1 MITRIKKSLRFN
13 TLTFPVIF
21 EELVMD
27 NTLENITWD
36 NSKAYKG
43 FDDPKMS
50 SDLEMAEKVIPE
62 IEKEAEPFEEL
73 LEKSDAD
80 LNSYLESSR
89 NLLRKKMDLS
99 VDLQMLSSYSYFKL
113 STEADHKDAKEVS
126 SRAQKLSSDLKKAIA
141 PLEIFLVKSADSFF
155 NDFIKDERVQ
165 ESKFLFESLRKRID
179 FLLTTKEEVALT
191 GLSVD
196 GLHAWGKLYRD
207 IAGNMEIDIDGEK
220 MGLAQASSLLRGPN
234 RESRKKAWLAINKSW
249 EGYKESTSA
258 ILNAINGWRIESNK
272 MRSTKRPLHYLDQ
285 SCHESRITNKT
296 LNALMDSAYEN
307 RSVGQKALKVMAK
320 IMDVSKLG
328 PWDLLSPCP
337 INIEKE
343 EKIPF
348 PEAINIIKKSFSKFN
363 PEMGE
368 FVEMMADKK
377 WIDSLPTPKR
387 NPGAYCSRF
396 SKLREPR
403 VFMTYTGSMGNV
415 LTLAHELGHAYHN
428 WVMRDLPLGETS
440 YPMTLAETAS
450 IFAETLVRDS
460 ILSECSDDQDKLK
473 ILWQNALSG
482 ATLLINIPARFEF
495 EKNLVEERFKRNLTP
510 DQLKTMMTSAWK
522 KWYGDT
528 LSEYDSMFWSSKLHF
543 SISGLGFYN
552 YPYLFGYL
560 FSLGLY
566 SLKDSENFANT
577 YNKVLRDTG
586 KMTAEEL
593 VSKYLGKN
601 IEENTFWDNG
611 INLVNNSINSLE
623 DLLKK

>member
-1 MITRIKKSLRFN
+1 MNELKLSIFIFFR
-13 TLTFPVIF
+13 TFWDVF
-21 EELVMD
+21 GVSMEYKLD
-27 NTLENITWD
+27 NITWD
-36 NSKAYKG
+36 NSGAYEG

-50 SDLEMAEKVIPE
+50 SDLEMAEKMIPE
-62 IEKEAEPFEEL
+62 IEDEAAFFEEVL
-73 LEKSDAD
+73 KKNDINLTAYLEK
-80 LNSYLESSR
+80 SR

-99 VDLQMLSSYSYFKL
+99 VDLQMLSSYSYFQL
-113 STEADHKDAKEVS
+113 STEADHKNAKEVS
-126 SRAQKLSSDLKKAIA
+126 SKAQKLSSDLKKAIA
-141 PLEIFLVKSADSFF
+141 PLEIFIVRSPDSFF
-155 NDFIKDERVQ
+155 KEFIEDERVR
-165 ESKFLFESLRKRID
+165 ESKFLFESLRKRVD

-196 GLHAWGKLYRD
+196 GIHAWGKLYRD
-207 IAGNMEIDIDGEK
+207 IAGNMEIDVEGEK
-220 MGLAQASSLLRGPN
+220 MGLAQASSLLRGPI
-234 RESRKKAWLAINKSW
+234 RDKRKKAWIAVNKSW
-249 EGYKESTSA
+249 DSYKESTSA

-272 MRSTKRPLHYLDQ
+272 MRSTKKPLHYLDQ

-296 LNALMDSAYEN
+296 LNALMDSTYEK
-307 RSVGQKALKVMAK
+307 RAVGQKALKVMAK
-320 IMDVSKLG
+320 IMKVEKLG
-328 PWDLLSPCP
+328 PWDLLSPFP
-337 INIEKE
+337 LSEVTEK
-343 EKIPF
+343 KISF
-348 PEAINIIKKSFSKFN
+348 PEAIDIIKRSFSKFN
-363 PEMGE
+363 PEMGD
-368 FVEMMADKK
+368 FAEMMAKK
-377 WIDSLPTPKR
+377 RWIDSLPTPKR

-460 ILSECSDDQDKLK
+460 ILNECVNDQDKMK

-495 EKNLVEERFKRNLTP
+495 EKNLVEERMKKNLTP
-510 DQLKTMMTSAWK
+510 DQLKAMMISAWK

-543 SISGLGFYN
+543 SISGLSFYN

-566 SLKDSENFANT
+566 SQKNKEDFSNV
-577 YNKVLRDTG
+577 YNNILRDTG
-586 KMTAEEL
+586 KMTAEDL
-593 VSKYLGKN
+593 IAKYLN
-601 IEENTFWDNG
+601 EDIEKKQFWENG
-611 INLVNNSINSLE
+611 ISIVEKSISDLE
-623 DLLKK
+623 ELEKKL

>member
-1 MITRIKKSLRFN
+1 
-13 TLTFPVIF
+13 
-21 EELVMD
+21 MD

-62 IEKEAEPFEEL
+62 IEKEAEPFEGL

-99 VDLQMLSSYSYFKL
+99 IDLQMLSSYSYFKL

-155 NDFIKDERVQ
+155 NDLIKDERVQ
-165 ESKFLFESLRKRID
+165 ETKFLFESLRKRID

-207 IAGNMEIDIDGEK
+207 IAGNMEIDIEGEK
-220 MGLAQASSLLRGPN
+220 MGLAQASSLLRGPD
-234 RESRKKAWLAINKSW
+234 REQRKKAWIAVNKSW

-296 LNALMDSAYEN
+296 LDALMDSTYEK
-307 RSVGQKALKVMAK
+307 RDVGQKALKVMTK
-320 IMDVSKLG
+320 IMGVEKLG

-337 INIEKE
+337 LKKDKE
-343 EKIPF
+343 EKISF
-348 PEAINIIKKSFSKFN
+348 PEAIDIVKRSFSKFN

-368 FVEMMADKK
+368 FVEMMANKK

-415 LTLAHELGHAYHN
+415 LTLAHELGHA
-428 WVMRDLPLGETS
+428 
-440 YPMTLAETAS
+440 
-450 IFAETLVRDS
+450 
-460 ILSECSDDQDKLK
+460 
-473 ILWQNALSG
+473 
-482 ATLLINIPARFEF
+482 
-495 EKNLVEERFKRNLTP
+495 
-510 DQLKTMMTSAWK
+510 
-522 KWYGDT
+522 
-528 LSEYDSMFWSSKLHF
+528 
-543 SISGLGFYN
+543 
-552 YPYLFGYL
+552 
-560 FSLGLY
+560 
-566 SLKDSENFANT
+566 
-577 YNKVLRDTG
+577 
-586 KMTAEEL
+586 
-593 VSKYLGKN
+593 
-601 IEENTFWDNG
+601 
-611 INLVNNSINSLE
+611 
-623 DLLKK
+623 